1 MAPCQRYTFD
11 ECMEVHGMDYTT
23 EEQRYDADLLCGVKG
38 DPRVETISA
47 ASAAIVI
54 YLIGTYVNV

>member
-1 MAPCQRYTFD
+1 
-11 ECMEVHGMDYTT
+11 MEVHGMDYTT